1 MHTLLDPPLDI
12 NTCWHRRRKSL
23 WKLSKFHEYKRDA
36 DRRKGIRG
44 TIAYTHTKTKG
55 KKKKV
60 IMDIL
65 FLCVCDCRC
74 WSDSSSRIE
83 NKGRGKQTH
92 TKKEEKRNSAA
103 VAAQQPSSLSS
114 RLSMKHNP
122 SLIASRLSSLRY
134 SLRLMHR
141 EKAVPSYV
149 TLLLPST
156 LFTRPLCSIAISVF
170 LFVDIIILLWLLLF
184 LFRSSDDQQQSLKKS
199 CLYNKRCG
207 SVSSLICSSR
217 RHPTPPNSRRPNNHR
232 KRRKGENEK
241 TLRLDLIHIITARE
255 YINISMEL

>member
-1 MHTLLDPPLDI
+1 
-12 NTCWHRRRKSL
+12 
-23 WKLSKFHEYKRDA
+23 
-36 DRRKGIRG
+36 
-44 TIAYTHTKTKG
+44 
-55 KKKKV
+55 
-60 IMDIL
+60 
-65 FLCVCDCRC
+65 
-74 WSDSSSRIE
+74 
-83 NKGRGKQTH
+83 
-92 TKKEEKRNSAA
+92 
-103 VAAQQPSSLSS
+103 
-114 RLSMKHNP
+114 MKHNP

-241 TLRLDLIHIITARE
+241 TRLDLIHIITARE
-255 YINISMEL
+255 YINISMELAHYIAQHKSWFLYNRRQSSPISAPTIIIKRRQFFKLLASCACLATSFDEDKPHEQ